1 MMDLLTKTLEVHPH
15 NRTSIFDIVKNPYFK
30 LSRIDEEAA
39 LR

>member
-15 NRTSIFDIVKNPYFK
+15 NRTSIFDIVRNPFFK
-30 LSRIDEEAA
+30 LTTAEVDSA